1 MTEILNI
8 IFIISSIL
16 WIIHFPIL
24 KTQFTL
30 VNKKFDISRSEKIT
44 LNLGIF
50 VNLLLLISFTNISQK
65 IVFIFLVLLPFI
77 NLFNLK
83 KKNYLMN

>member
-65 IVFIFLVLLPFI
+65 IVFIF
-77 NLFNLK
+77 
-83 KKNYLMN
+83 